1 MIQFFQKIIILVLCI
16 ASTNAFTQENTEV
29 KNPIKSMFTL
39 GTGFYSFQGDIVG
52 DESNYLSGNIAYN
65 AGMRFNI
72 NDNVD
77 LSFLIT
83 GPLDLFEQ
91 YTDEDGNIIKFNS
104 TLLRSFGAQLDVDFD
119 NIFKNSRIHPFA
131 SLGVMSTSFK
141 TLNPS
146 VSSSYLEEET
156 SIGLPVGFGL
166 MLDVSEKMRFDASLK
181 YVLNTADIDH
191 SVLIQSDNYI
201 VLNFAIH
208 YDLFTKDKNVNNYN
222 QKYYSDVDYEKL
234 DIADGDGDLVADI
247 DDFCPKTPAG
257 VKVDQNGC
265 PLDDDADGIANYL
278 DKEKNSDI
286 GSIVDE
292 NGVKLSDD
300 KYFSIYSE
308 VDPASREYSDFYNE
322 NEISRDDFKSLN
334 AYLIAKA
341 NAFNNLYQSTDN
353 DDFIGVK
360 YKVFLSQFAEG
371 VPARVI
377 NKLLS
382 IDDLESISQ
391 DDGNVIY
398 AVGNYLSVD
407 EALNREF
414 KLEQEGFKNLDIL
427 QMENGLLTIY
437 RPQIN
442 DVIINTEDLSSEEVL
457 NEKLND
463 SSELKSDEEVVSD
476 QSKSGT
482 VYRVQI
488 GAYKVVLNSEVF
500 SGVKNVIS
508 FKGNDGLVR
517 YMTGSFN
524 DYKNA
529 VLYSKEM
536 KARGFNDAFIVT
548 YENGERVALSTA
560 IKGSTSKANREDI
573 TAKRKSRIDK
583 KQQEKSAVNN
593 VSFRIQIGVFSETL
607 SADDLEKMS
616 KISNVSKESSG
627 NFYKYYSSDF
637 MNYNDAVSEIEII
650 KSFGF
655 ANAFITARDGTNLIS
670 IEKAR
675 GMSNNK

>member
-1 MIQFFQKIIILVLCI
+1 MYQ
-16 ASTNAFTQENTEV
+16 STNA
-29 KNPIKSMFTL
+29 
-39 GTGFYSFQGDIVG
+39 
-52 DESNYLSGNIAYN
+52 
-65 AGMRFNI
+65 
-72 NDNVD
+72 
-77 LSFLIT
+77 
-83 GPLDLFEQ
+83 
-91 YTDEDGNIIKFNS
+91 
-104 TLLRSFGAQLDVDFD
+104 
-119 NIFKNSRIHPFA
+119 
-131 SLGVMSTSFK
+131 
-141 TLNPS
+141 
-146 VSSSYLEEET
+146 
-156 SIGLPVGFGL
+156 
-166 MLDVSEKMRFDASLK
+166 
-181 YVLNTADIDH
+181 
-191 SVLIQSDNYI
+191 
-201 VLNFAIH
+201 
-208 YDLFTKDKNVNNYN
+208 
-222 QKYYSDVDYEKL
+222 
-234 DIADGDGDLVADI
+234 
-247 DDFCPKTPAG
+247 
-257 VKVDQNGC
+257 
-265 PLDDDADGIANYL
+265 
-278 DKEKNSDI
+278 
-286 GSIVDE
+286 
-292 NGVKLSDD
+292 
-300 KYFSIYSE
+300 
-308 VDPASREYSDFYNE
+308 
-322 NEISRDDFKSLN
+322 
-334 AYLIAKA
+334 
-341 NAFNNLYQSTDN
+341 

-548 YENGERVALSTA
+548 YENGERVALS
-560 IKGSTSKANREDI
+560 
-573 TAKRKSRIDK
+573 
-583 KQQEKSAVNN
+583 
-593 VSFRIQIGVFSETL
+593 L
-607 SADDLEKMS
+607 S
-616 KISNVSKESSG
+616 
-627 NFYKYYSSDF
+627 
-637 MNYNDAVSEIEII
+637 
-650 KSFGF
+650 
-655 ANAFITARDGTNLIS
+655 LIH
-670 IEKAR
+670 I
-675 GMSNNK
+675 

>member
-52 DESNYLSGNIAYN
+52 EESNYLSGNIAYN

-457 NEKLND
+457 ND
-463 SSELKSDEEVVSD
+463 SSELKSDEEVVAD

-560 IKGSTSKANREDI
+560 MKGSTSKANREDI

>member
-341 NAFNNLYQSTDN
+341 NAFNKLYQSTDN

-457 NEKLND
+457 ND
-463 SSELKSDEEVVSD
+463 SSELKSDEEVVAD

-560 IKGSTSKANREDI
+560 MKGSTSKANREDI

>member
-341 NAFNNLYQSTDN
+341 NAFNKLYQSTDN

-457 NEKLND
+457 ND
-463 SSELKSDEEVVSD
+463 SSELKSDEEVVAD

-583 KQQEKSAVNN
+583 KQKEKSAVNN

>member
-52 DESNYLSGNIAYN
+52 EESNYLSGNIAYN

-457 NEKLND
+457 ND
-463 SSELKSDEEVVSD
+463 SSELKSDEEVVAD

-560 IKGSTSKANREDI
+560 MKGSTSKANREDI
-573 TAKRKSRIDK
+573 IAKRKSRIDK
-583 KQQEKSAVNN
+583 KQKEKSAVNN

>member
-52 DESNYLSGNIAYN
+52 EESNYLSGNIAYN

-222 QKYYSDVDYEKL
+222 KKYYSDVDYEKL

-457 NEKLND
+457 ND
-463 SSELKSDEEVVSD
+463 SSELKSDEEVVAD

-560 IKGSTSKANREDI
+560 IKGSKSKANREDI

>member
-16 ASTNAFTQENTEV
+16 ASTNTFSQENTEV

-39 GTGFYSFQGDIVG
+39 GTGFYSFQGDIVE

-65 AGMRFNI
+65 AGMRFSI
-72 NDNVD
+72 SDNVD

-83 GPLDLFEQ
+83 GPLDLVEE
-91 YTDEDGNIIKFNS
+91 YKGEDGEVIIFRS
-104 TLLRSFGAQLDVDFD
+104 TFLRSFGAQLDVDFD

-131 SLGVMSTSFK
+131 SIGIMSTSFK
-141 TLNPS
+141 TLNNSIDP
-146 VSSSYLEEET
+146 SYLDKET

-166 MLDVSEKMRFDASLK
+166 MLDVTEKMRFDASLK

-191 SVLIQSDNYI
+191 SVLMQSDNYI

-341 NAFNNLYQSTDN
+341 NAFNKLYQSTNN

-398 AVGNYLSVD
+398 AVGNYLNVD

-414 KLEQEGFKNLDIL
+414 NLEQEGFKNLDIL
-427 QMENGLLTIY
+427 QMENGILTIY

-442 DVIINTEDLSSEEVL
+442 NTEDLSSEEVL
-457 NEKLND
+457 NEQLND

-476 QSKSGT
+476 QSTGT

-560 IKGSTSKANREDI
+560 IKGSTSKANREKI

-583 KQQEKSAVNN
+583 KQQDKSAVNN

-616 KISNVSKESSG
+616 KISNISKESSG

-637 MNYNDAVSEIEII
+637 MNYNDALTEMEII

-655 ANAFITARDGTNLIS
+655 ATAFITARDGTNLIS

>member
-52 DESNYLSGNIAYN
+52 EESNYLSGNIAYN

-119 NIFKNSRIHPFA
+119 NIFKNSRLHPFA

-427 QMENGLLTIY
+427 QMENGILTIY

-457 NEKLND
+457 ND
-463 SSELKSDEEVVSD
+463 SSELKSDEEVVAD
-476 QSKSGT
+476 LSKSGT

-560 IKGSTSKANREDI
+560 MKGSTSKANREDI

>member
-52 DESNYLSGNIAYN
+52 EESNYLSGNIAYN

-191 SVLIQSDNYI
+191 SFLIQSDNYI

-341 NAFNNLYQSTDN
+341 NAFNKLYQSTDN

-457 NEKLND
+457 ND
-463 SSELKSDEEVVSD
+463 SSELKSDEEVVAD

-583 KQQEKSAVNN
+583 KQKEKSAVNN

>member
-52 DESNYLSGNIAYN
+52 EESNYLSGNIAYN

-457 NEKLND
+457 ND
-463 SSELKSDEEVVSD
+463 SSELKSDEEVVAD

-583 KQQEKSAVNN
+583 KQKEKSAVNN

>member
-52 DESNYLSGNIAYN
+52 EESNYLSGNIAYN

-457 NEKLND
+457 ND
-463 SSELKSDEEVVSD
+463 SSELKSDEEVVAD
-476 QSKSGT
+476 LSKSGT

-583 KQQEKSAVNN
+583 KQKEKSAVNN